1 MGELIRGI
9 AGIVQE
15 DGVRVALTGVA
26 LVAAT
31 LVLSRVIT
39 RVLRHLLNQD
49 SNPLPTSSIIIN
61 VARVALWAAAG
72 SLILDICFGIKANG
86 LITALGVGG
95 IAISLGFQ
103 STLSN
108 LIGGLTI
115 TLMGIVKP
123 GDNIEV
129 GAVSGVVEDVT
140 WRHTTI
146 HDALGQTVIIPNA
159 VISTTSLVH
168 LLPASRVVVPVTV
181 RRAAADAAPGAE
193 ATGSANLDALAGRLA
208 GTALAAAGEV
218 PPVAGTPKVVF
229 SQITALGIE
238 AKVIF
243 EIADPA
249 RASAAADAVVRA
261 VAPLV
266 G

>member
-129 GAVSGVVEDVT
+129 GAVSGVVEDVA

-181 RRAAADAAPGAE
+181 GRTAADAAPGME
-193 ATGSANLDALAGRLA
+193 AGSADLDALAGRLA
-208 GTALAAAGEV
+208 ETALAAAGEV
-218 PPVAGTPKVVF
+218 SPVAGTPKVVF